1 MFAKVE
7 ASTWYV
13 SCSTRLSKLCE
24 GATVSKGLRR
34 YYHMY
39 RTTILGVGGGEDT
52 HNKIRGVGVDPYK
65 SILAHSQIALPTA
78 TRTIGRY
85 PLGPRGQGA
94 GTSPGAAHTRAWAGV
109 RGG

>member
-1 MFAKVE
+1 MLAKVE

-34 YYHMY
+34 DYHMY

-65 SILAHSQIALPTA
+65 SIFGSLSHRAGSGSESIDTTL
-78 TRTIGRY
+78 IG
-85 PLGPRGQGA
+85 LTTM
-94 GTSPGAAHTRAWAGV
+94 TSCV
-109 RGG
+109 